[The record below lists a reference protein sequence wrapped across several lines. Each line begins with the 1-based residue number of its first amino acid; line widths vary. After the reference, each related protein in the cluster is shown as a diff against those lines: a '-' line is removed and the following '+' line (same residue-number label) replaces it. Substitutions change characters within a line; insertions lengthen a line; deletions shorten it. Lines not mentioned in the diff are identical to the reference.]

1 MDKQKLLE
9 ELKVDTL
16 LNIKQA
22 EFFKTLPIDKLNF
35 KSNDAQWS
43 ILECV
48 EHLNRY
54 GRFYIP
60 EISQK
65 IKNNKYPN
73 SNEFKSGILGDY
85 FAKSMQ
91 PKEKINKMK
100 TFPSMNPKGSKLTM
114 AVIDEFISQQNNM
127 LDLLNQAQNVNLTK
141 TKTNISISKWIKLR
155 LGDTFR
161 VVIFHNN
168 RHILQ
173 AKKIKF
179 QSFE

>member
-22 EFFKTLPIDKLNF
+22 EFFKTLTIDKLNF

-100 TFPSMNPKGSKLTM
+100 NEAFYDL
-114 AVIDEFISQQNNM
+114 IDNRINQITDIFKENVHLKKQNENGRKSFSFLFWFLERYLPNKELSEFENYITEGNDDSSCDIIFNN
-127 LDLLNQAQNVNLTK
+127 
-141 TKTNISISKWIKLR
+141 
-155 LGDTFR
+155 
-161 VVIFHNN
+161 VIF
-168 RHILQ
+168 
-173 AKKIKF
+173 
-179 QSFE
+179 